1 MQQENIKKIGFC
13 ICGSFC
19 TISKAIEQ
27 MQILK
32 NSNYDILPI
41 VSEIVF
47 KTDTRF
53 GKSKDIIKKIEDISQ
68 KDIIRTIK
76 QAESIGPKNLTDIML
91 VAPCTGNT
99 LSKLANAITD
109 SVVTMAVKSHLRG
122 QKPVLIAL
130 ASNDA
135 LAASIKNLGI
145 LINRKNYFFVPMVQD
160 DVEKKPTSL
169 VADFEKIPIAVK
181 SALRRKQ
188 TLPMFI

>member
-1 MQQENIKKIGFC
+1 MKQEKFKKIGFC

-19 TISKAIEQ
+19 TISRAIEQ
-27 MQILK
+27 MLILK
-32 NSNYDILPI
+32 DKNYEIVPI

-53 GKSKDIIKKIEDISQ
+53 GKSQDIIREIENICQKKV
-68 KDIIRTIK
+68 IRTIK
-76 QAESIGPKNLTDIML
+76 EAESIGPKNLTDVML

-109 SVVTMAVKSHLRG
+109 TVVTMSVKSHLRG

-130 ASNDA
+130 ATNDA
-135 LAASIKNLGI
+135 LAASVKNLGN
-145 LINRKNYFFVPMVQD
+145 LMNRKNYFFVPMVQD
-160 DVEKKPTSL
+160 DTIKKPTSL
-169 VADFEKIPIAVK
+169 VADFEKIPKAVEN
-181 SALRRKQ
+181 AFFRKQ

>member
-1 MQQENIKKIGFC
+1 MKQEKFRKIGFC

-19 TISKAIEQ
+19 TISRAIEQ
-27 MQILK
+27 MLILK
-32 NSNYDILPI
+32 DKNYEIVPI

-53 GKSKDIIKKIEDISQ
+53 GKSQDIIREIENICQKKV
-68 KDIIRTIK
+68 IRTIK
-76 QAESIGPKNLTDIML
+76 EAESIGPKNLTDVML

-109 SVVTMAVKSHLRG
+109 TVVTMSVKSHLRG

-130 ASNDA
+130 ATNDA
-135 LAASIKNLGI
+135 LAASVKNLGN
-145 LINRKNYFFVPMVQD
+145 LMNRKNYFFVPMVQD
-160 DVEKKPTSL
+160 DTIKKPTSL
-169 VADFEKIPIAVK
+169 VADFEKIPKAVEN
-181 SALRRKQ
+181 AFFRKQ

>member
-1 MQQENIKKIGFC
+1 MKQEKFKKIGFC

-19 TISKAIEQ
+19 TISRAIEQ
-27 MQILK
+27 MLILK
-32 NSNYDILPI
+32 DKNYEIVPI

-53 GKSKDIIKKIEDISQ
+53 GKSQDIIREIENICQKKV
-68 KDIIRTIK
+68 IRTIK
-76 QAESIGPKNLTDIML
+76 EAESIGPKNLTDVML

-109 SVVTMAVKSHLRG
+109 TVVTMSVKSHLRG

-130 ASNDA
+130 ATNDA
-135 LAASIKNLGI
+135 LAASVKNLGN
-145 LINRKNYFFVPMVQD
+145 LMNRKNYFFVPMVQD
-160 DVEKKPTSL
+160 DTIKKPTSL
-169 VADFEKIPIAVK
+169 VADFDKIPKAVEN
-181 SALRRKQ
+181 AFLRKQ

>member
-1 MQQENIKKIGFC
+1 MKQEKFRKIGFC

-19 TISKAIEQ
+19 TISRAIEQ

-32 NSNYDILPI
+32 DKNYEIVPI

-53 GKSKDIIKKIEDISQ
+53 GKSQDIIRKIENIC
-68 KDIIRTIK
+68 KKKVIRTIK
-76 QAESIGPKNLTDIML
+76 EAESIGPKNLTDVML

-109 SVVTMAVKSHLRG
+109 TVVTMSVKSHLRG

-130 ASNDA
+130 ATN
-135 LAASIKNLGI
+135 AAHL
-145 LINRKNYFFVPMVQD
+145 
-160 DVEKKPTSL
+160 
-169 VADFEKIPIAVK
+169 
-181 SALRRKQ
+181 
-188 TLPMFI
+188 